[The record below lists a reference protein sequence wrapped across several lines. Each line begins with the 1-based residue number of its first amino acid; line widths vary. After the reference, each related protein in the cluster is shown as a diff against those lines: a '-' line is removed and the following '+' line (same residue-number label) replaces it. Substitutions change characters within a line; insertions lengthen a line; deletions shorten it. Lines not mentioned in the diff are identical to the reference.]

1 VKAHPEKWLLKLYV
15 SGRGW
20 LTQREQTNLERL
32 CREHVQDRYR
42 IDVIDLQEN
51 PSLAREHGIVAVPTV
66 VREMPEP
73 IRKMCGDF
81 SDTER
86 AHFSLQFSRWR

>member
-1 VKAHPEKWLLKLYV
+1 MKNEQWLLKLYV
-15 SGRGW
+15 SGKGW
-20 LTQREQTNLERL
+20 LTARARENLERL

-51 PSLAREHGIVAVPTV
+51 PLLAREHGIVAVPTV
-66 VREMPEP
+66 VREAPVP

-81 SDTER
+81 SDAER
-86 AHFSLQFSRWR
+86 ALYSLQFARRP

>member
-1 VKAHPEKWLLKLYV
+1 MTAPRESWLFKLYV
-15 SGRGW
+15 SGKGW
-20 LTQREQTNLERL
+20 LTQRAHNNLERL
-32 CREHVQDRYR
+32 CREHVEDRYR

-66 VREMPEP
+66 VREAPVP

-86 AHFSLQFSRWR
+86 ALYSLQFARRP

>member
-1 VKAHPEKWLLKLYV
+1 MKNEKWLLKLYV

-20 LTQREQTNLERL
+20 LSARARENLERL
-32 CREHVQDRYR
+32 CREHVQDRYQ
-42 IDVIDLQEN
+42 IQVIDIAEN
-51 PSLAREHGIVAVPTV
+51 PALAREHGIVAVPTV